1 MTQLPIPDDWTPE
14 QALAV
19 YDFVDALRE
28 AIWTRYQ
35 LQLITLMRED
45 RISVFEVDDDVTF

>member
-1 MTQLPIPDDWTPE
+1 MTQLPIPDDWTPQ

-35 LQLITLMRED
+35 LQLLTLMHED
-45 RISVFEVDDDVTF
+45 RFSVFEVDDDVTF

>member
-35 LQLITLMRED
+35 IQLINLMRED
-45 RISVFEVDDDVTF
+45 RVSVFEVGDDITF